1 MNMRVIVVGATGKIG
16 GAVVKLLKKKEL
28 DVIPVSINNSDIN
41 VDISSINSI
50 HKMYKHIGKFD
61 ALIATTGA
69 VRFKHLNEIT
79 SEDYLFGLQQK
90 LMGQVNLVIEGLKHI
105 NDNGSF
111 TLTSGILNQEPITLG
126 TSAAMVNSALEG
138 FATSACNEMTNGRR
152 INIVSPTVITEAL
165 ETYEPFFKGYIPVD
179 AKTAAMAY
187 YKSISSLHN
196 GRIYKVGF

>member
-1 MNMRVIVVGATGKIG
+1 MKVIVVGATGKIG
-16 GAVVKLLKKKEL
+16 GAVVKLLTQKEL
-28 DVIPVSINNSDIN
+28 EVIPVSINKTKIK
-41 VDISSINSI
+41 VDISSITSI
-50 HKMYKHIGKFD
+50 RNMYKNIGHFD

-69 VRFKHLNEIT
+69 VRFKHLSEVT

-90 LMGQVNLVIEGLKHI
+90 LMGQVNLVLEGLNHI

-111 TLTSGILNQEPITLG
+111 TLTSGILNYEPITTG

-138 FATSACNEMTNGRR
+138 FVTSACNEMTHGRR

-165 ETYEPFFKGYIPVD
+165 ETYEPFFKGYVSVD

-187 YKSISSLHN
+187 YKSISNLHN
-196 GRIYKVGF
+196 GYIYRVGF